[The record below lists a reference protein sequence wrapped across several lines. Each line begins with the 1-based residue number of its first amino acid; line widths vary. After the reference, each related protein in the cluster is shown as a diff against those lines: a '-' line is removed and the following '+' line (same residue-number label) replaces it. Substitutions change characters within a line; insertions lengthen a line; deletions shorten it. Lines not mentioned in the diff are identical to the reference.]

1 MELREDRPFPAN
13 KWHDKNNGVMLKNI
27 LESAKLESKFCAEL
41 VGVDQEQFSEW
52 VSGVSPIP
60 SFVREEL
67 STILGV
73 PAKTLIGAG
82 PTSGDSGHVAPALWY
97 KLRAANLFS
106 ADRELVGMIRKLAFQ
121 SSQLQRILC
130 EQTTVYRSYF
140 DSALRD
146 LDRNAP
152 PAVQGQMAADS
163 FRKATGLNRG
173 QSGLGEVLRSFVR
186 ASGILLIESPLPKS
200 DVEGSAFNVGLDE
213 QIPSLFANTYKS
225 TWFRRNLVLSHEL
238 GHAVFDLQNDPFH
251 ADFRDV
257 PCSEME
263 EIRANA
269 FARELMIPRSVLIHL
284 ANSFGLN
291 WAALSEVDLARLV
304 AEAHV
309 ELREVLGAARE
320 YGLIDEEL
328 EQRYSAASIAQPLRE
343 LSPHS
348 LTTDEYLR
356 TLDSKDPVWAAK
368 NRTVWI
374 GGNRLRLPAGYVGRV
389 LKAVESGKV
398 TEGKAAELLL
408 MDRYTFRDRF
418 SSQFLLPEL

>member
-1 MELREDRPFPAN
+1 
-13 KWHDKNNGVMLKNI
+13 
-27 LESAKLESKFCAEL
+27 
-41 VGVDQEQFSEW
+41 
-52 VSGVSPIP
+52 
-60 SFVREEL
+60 
-67 STILGV
+67 
-73 PAKTLIGAG
+73 
-82 PTSGDSGHVAPALWY
+82 
-97 KLRAANLFS
+97 
-106 ADRELVGMIRKLAFQ
+106 
-121 SSQLQRILC
+121 
-130 EQTTVYRSYF
+130 
-140 DSALRD
+140 
-146 LDRNAP
+146 
-152 PAVQGQMAADS
+152 MAADS

-320 YGLIDEEL
+320 YGLIDEEF

-343 LSPHS
+343 LCPHS